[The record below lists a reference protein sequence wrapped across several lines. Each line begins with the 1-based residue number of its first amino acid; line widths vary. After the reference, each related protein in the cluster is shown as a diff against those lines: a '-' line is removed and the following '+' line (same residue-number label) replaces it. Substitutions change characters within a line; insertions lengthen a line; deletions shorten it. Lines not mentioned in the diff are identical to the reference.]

1 MLKINPKITSDIIE
15 EAYKSI
21 KNLGL
26 LKLEDMNAAFHKY
39 LIEGVPVS
47 YRANGEQSTF
57 TVHLID
63 FENPQLNDFKV
74 INQYTIIE
82 YKNKRPD
89 VLIFINGIPMVL
101 FELKNMVNADTTVE
115 DAYKQIKNYQL
126 DIPTLFYYNAFNV
139 ISDGLDTRAGTI
151 TSDFTRYMTWKSENG
166 ERPEESGVN
175 YFTTLINGVFPKE
188 RILDIICNFIV
199 VQDSKGKTMKIMAGY
214 HQYFAVRRAVER
226 TKKSIEENSRKVGV
240 VWHTQGSGKSL
251 SMVFYTGCIVSDPQ
265 FHNPTIVVLTDRND
279 LDNQLFGTFCA
290 SSKLL
295 LRQTPKQAQNRENL
309 KELLRVNAGGII
321 FTTIQKFKESSEI
334 LSERSNIIF
343 MADEAHRSQYG
354 LDGKLDRNTGEWKYG
369 MAKYM
374 RDSLPNA
381 TFIGFTGTPIDFDDK
396 STVEVFGDYIDIYD
410 MTQAVE
416 DGATVPI
423 YYENRTAKLKLN
435 ADLLKKIDA
444 EYDKLEAEASEIAI
458 EKSKSDLSSI
468 EAIIGSKERLGMLAD
483 DIIGHYEDRQY
494 VLTGKAMIV
503 CMTRRIAIN
512 LYKIILEKRPE
523 WKNKIKVVNASKNE
537 LATLIN
543 KVMTVTYWSIGKY
556 IVEFEQDGN
565 AKAAYGKN
573 LLSTISKE
581 LTLRLGKGYSRPNL
595 NNMRKFYLK
604 YSNCQT
610 VSDKLSWSHICELI
624 KIDDEL
630 ERSFYEKECV
640 VENWNVRTLR
650 RQMDSALF
658 LRLASSRDKE
668 GILKLAPNGIECQSP
683 EDIVKSTYTLEFLD
697 IPEQEKYSVNDLEQK
712 IIDNLQ
718 KFLLELGKGFTFV
731 KRQYP
736 LTINNV
742 HYHVDLVF
750 YHRILKCFVLID
762 LKKNSVQHEDIGQM
776 NMYMGYFAIE
786 ENMPDDNPPI
796 GIILSKNK
804 DELLV
809 EYATYGMDSNLFV
822 SKYELYLPNRKELE
836 KLVKDILDDE
846 EN

>member
-1 MLKINPKITSDIIE
+1 MDELVKNSAGFEKMISDI
-15 EAYKSI
+15 EA
-21 KNLGL
+21 L
-26 LKLEDMNAAFHKY
+26 
-39 LIEGVPVS
+39 
-47 YRANGEQSTF
+47 
-57 TVHLID
+57 
-63 FENPQLNDFKV
+63 
-74 INQYTIIE
+74 
-82 YKNKRPD
+82 
-89 VLIFINGIPMVL
+89 
-101 FELKNMVNADTTVE
+101 
-115 DAYKQIKNYQL
+115 
-126 DIPTLFYYNAFNV
+126 
-139 ISDGLDTRAGTI
+139 
-151 TSDFTRYMTWKSENG
+151 
-166 ERPEESGVN
+166 
-175 YFTTLINGVFPKE
+175 
-188 RILDIICNFIV
+188 
-199 VQDSKGKTMKIMAGY
+199 
-214 HQYFAVRRAVER
+214 
-226 TKKSIEENSRKVGV
+226 
-240 VWHTQGSGKSL
+240 
-251 SMVFYTGCIVSDPQ
+251 
-265 FHNPTIVVLTDRND
+265 
-279 LDNQLFGTFCA
+279 
-290 SSKLL
+290 
-295 LRQTPKQAQNRENL
+295 
-309 KELLRVNAGGII
+309 
-321 FTTIQKFKESSEI
+321 
-334 LSERSNIIF
+334 
-343 MADEAHRSQYG
+343 
-354 LDGKLDRNTGEWKYG
+354 
-369 MAKYM
+369 
-374 RDSLPNA
+374 
-381 TFIGFTGTPIDFDDK
+381 
-396 STVEVFGDYIDIYD
+396 
-410 MTQAVE
+410 
-416 DGATVPI
+416 
-423 YYENRTAKLKLN
+423 
-435 ADLLKKIDA
+435 
-444 EYDKLEAEASEIAI
+444 
-458 EKSKSDLSSI
+458 
-468 EAIIGSKERLGMLAD
+468 
-483 DIIGHYEDRQY
+483 
-494 VLTGKAMIV
+494 
-503 CMTRRIAIN
+503 
-512 LYKIILEKRPE
+512 
-523 WKNKIKVVNASKNE
+523 VNASKNE
-537 LATLIN
+537 LATSIN

-556 IVEFEQDGN
+556 IVEFEQNGN
-565 AKAAYGKN
+565 AKAEYGKN

-668 GILKLAPNGIECQSP
+668 GILKLAQNGIECQSP
-683 EDIVKSTYTLEFLD
+683 EDIVKSTYTLEFLN
-697 IPEQEKYSVNDLEQK
+697 IPEQEKYSENDLEQK